1 MHVDKLP
8 KMRQRTLATVLAET
22 RPWLDKSAVA
32 SALRQW
38 ADSATGTRVNSFG
51 IRDIADELSTY
62 KAAAISDD
70 RAAAIVGLLIANVA
84 AGREYDDYADPFFA
98 RIVGIKR
105 ETRRR
110 YLKLYGDLAA
120 ERWLEHFLH
129 YHHELWARM
138 QAGQSEL
145 AARRAMQRARNNKAA

>member
-1 MHVDKLP
+1 MD
-8 KMRQRTLATVLAET
+8 R
-22 RPWLDKSAVA
+22 SAMA
-32 SALRQW
+32 GALREW
-38 ADSATGTRVNSFG
+38 AESAYATRISSFG

-62 KAAAISDD
+62 EAAAMSND
-70 RAAAIVGLLIANVA
+70 RAAAIVGGLIANVA
-84 AGREYDDYADPFFA
+84 AGREFDDYADPFFA

-145 AARRAMQRARNNKAA
+145 TARRAMQRARNKKAA

>member
-1 MHVDKLP
+1 M
-8 KMRQRTLATVLAET
+8 AET
-22 RPWLDKSAVA
+22 RPWRDKSAVA
-32 SALRQW
+32 SALGQW
-38 ADSATGTRVNSFG
+38 ADSATGTRINAFG
-51 IRDIADELSTY
+51 IRDIVDELSTY

-70 RAAAIVGLLIANVA
+70 RAAAIVGLLITNVA
-84 AGREYDDYADPFFA
+84 AGREFDDYADPFFD

-120 ERWLEHFLH
+120 ERWLAHFLH

-145 AARRAMQRARNNKAA
+145 TARRAMQRARNKKAA